1 MLPRPKLIGKNLRD
15 FNSNLFDQ
23 DIQING
29 VAISANEIKPGD
41 LFIALTGAK
50 THGLNFVESAIANGA
65 VAVLADKSAEISIP
79 LSVSNDA
86 KQLVGEISA
95 WFNEDPFT
103 KLISVGI
110 TGTNG
115 KTTTVNLL
123 KQIWQLAGK
132 KTGVIGTIG
141 IEINEKKYAGERTT
155 PEACD
160 LQSIAALMIQE
171 QVTNLAM
178 EVSSHALIQERLSG
192 AHFKIAGFTNLTQ
205 DHLDFHESMENYF
218 AAKAKLFNDDLSDSA
233 VINIDDQY
241 GRKLF
246 DLKSNKA
253 ISVSRIE
260 KSGDWHYQKASA
272 TKTGF
277 DIEIINKQNE
287 LVSAFFPLLGEHN
300 LDNLIMAIA
309 IAAESGVATNEIA
322 AAIPKL
328 KSVAG
333 RLEQLNLG
341 QSFNA
346 LIDYAHT
353 PDAVERV
360 LTSAKGF
367 TSGKVI
373 AILGCGGDRDKG
385 KRPLMGQALKNHS
398 DVAIFTSDNPRSEA
412 PDQILNEMVG
422 KLEITSPN
430 QVITDRRAAITYA
443 VSIAQSGDSILLL
456 GKGHEVGQEINGEVF
471 PFSDLAELTDAINKV
486 VKN

>member
-1 MLPRPKLIGKNLRD
+1 MLPRPKLVGKNLRE
-15 FNSNLFDQ
+15 FNRNLFDQ
-23 DIQING
+23 DIQITG
-29 VAISANEIKPGD
+29 VAINASEIKPGD

-50 THGLNFVESAIANGA
+50 THGLNFVESAISNGA
-65 VAVLADKSAEISIP
+65 VAVLSDKSTEISVP
-79 LSVSNDA
+79 LFISNDA
-86 KQLVGEISA
+86 KRLVGEISA
-95 WFNEDPFT
+95 WYYEGPFN

-141 IEINEKKYAGERTT
+141 TEINEKKYSGARTT
-155 PEACD
+155 PEACA

-205 DHLDFHESMENYF
+205 DHLDFHGSMEEYF
-218 AAKAKLFNDDLSDSA
+218 AAKSKLFNDDLSDIA
-233 VINIDDQY
+233 VINIDDPY
-241 GRKLF
+241 GKKLY

-260 KSGDWHYQKASA
+260 KSGDWHYQKAAAS
-272 TKTGF
+272 KSGF
-277 DIEIINKQNE
+277 DIEITNKQGQ

-300 LDNLIMAIA
+300 LDNLIMAVA
-309 IAAESGVATNEIA
+309 IAVESGLAINEIA
-322 AAIPKL
+322 ALIPKL

-346 LIDYAHT
+346 LVDYAHT

-360 LTSAKGF
+360 LISAKGF

-385 KRPLMGQALKNHS
+385 KRPLMGQALMSYS

-412 PDQILNEMVG
+412 PDQILSQMVG
-422 KLEITSPN
+422 DLEINLPN
-430 QVITDRRAAITYA
+430 QIITDRRAAIAYA

-456 GKGHEVGQEINGEVF
+456 GKGHEVGQEINGEVI
-471 PFSDLAELTDAINKV
+471 PFSDLSELTDAINKV
-486 VKN
+486 LAK